1 MKTAC
6 LVSLLSALCA
16 LAPLCAEENN
26 ELLEQ
31 ACWIWYDKDTNAI
44 DPSIARAEFTFTKEL
59 ALDGP
64 VSEALLRITAESVYS
79 LSINGKAVGS
89 GDKPLTLDSYD
100 IKPLLI
106 PGKNELAVKAKTKT
120 WFAGLF
126 VAGTIKLSNGKIVS
140 VISDDTW
147 NCTIEGATTPRKAE
161 RVIRGINGGWW
172 NNCNRVMEM
181 PADWYRLN
189 TEVAA
194 PGIAWAK
201 PWAGAKVRVLAIHP
215 RARQWDI
222 VELSHR
228 TDMELTS
235 VFCDRQEKEGER
247 APFFPD
253 TKGWRKKDVVESLTK
268 ALAGSYDVLIVD
280 QIDEEIFYEV
290 VANQAARRKRACILA
305 IIPGDICELA
315 VEECDKTL
323 AGGDGKPL
331 IDRIRKMV
339 ATFSDFGVTA
349 SMIEQRLKHNLDA
362 TTEQELAILR
372 KTYRAIADG
381 FGSRADYFEAVGQER
396 PPAPPK
402 ETKGAAAAQEN
413 PTPPPATAGEPPP
426 RPAAPTRA
434 PEAHAEVVEEEK
446 KPAPKTNGKHK
457 IVQKTVLEDKESVT
471 LIASVVEFKTRV
483 INKKPSVEASIEA
496 PEFKGT
502 VYHIGCCAIHREGET
517 DALVPPPEWQIKKP
531 VKIALH
537 GTKTGSMGVVA
548 IVDLLNFVP
557 EDEIQ
562 F

>member
-1 MKTAC
+1 MSEN
-6 LVSLLSALCA
+6 LEVVSSSPPATSSLMDVAVSRASQEVQAAMVIAKKFPRNTVKALEAILESCKRTG
-16 LAPLCAEENN
+16 LAEVAGYAYPRGGATVAGPSIRLAEELARNWGN
-26 ELLEQ
+26 ISSGFIELERR
-31 ACWIWYDKDTNAI
+31 
-44 DPSIARAEFTFTKEL
+44 P
-59 ALDGP
+59 G
-64 VSEALLRITAESVYS
+64 ESVVMTYAWDLQS
-79 LSINGKAVGS
+79 NTREDRVFTVAHVREVGKGAN
-89 GDKPLTLDSYD
+89 KREEPLTESRD
-100 IKPLLI
+100 I
-106 PGKNELAVKAKTKT
+106 
-120 WFAGLF
+120 
-126 VAGTIKLSNGKIVS
+126 
-140 VISDDTW
+140 
-147 NCTIEGATTPRKAE
+147 
-161 RVIRGINGGWW
+161 
-172 NNCNRVMEM
+172 
-181 PADWYRLN
+181 
-189 TEVAA
+189 
-194 PGIAWAK
+194 
-201 PWAGAKVRVLAIHP
+201 
-215 RARQWDI
+215 
-222 VELSHR
+222 
-228 TDMELTS
+228 
-235 VFCDRQEKEGER
+235 
-247 APFFPD
+247 
-253 TKGWRKKDVVESLTK
+253 
-268 ALAGSYDVLIVD
+268 
-280 QIDEEIFYEV
+280 YEV

-446 KPAPKTNGKHK
+446 KPAPKANGKHK
-457 IVQKTVLEDKESVT
+457 IVQKTALEDKESVT

-483 INKKPSVEASIEA
+483 INKKPSVEAIIEA